1 MKKQLLAGTA
11 MAAACVLVA
20 GGAAA
25 QDKKMMKPS
34 ISVNGY
40 YTAHLSGV
48 VDDDINSAQ
57 VLNPPAID
65 LRSDSEVH
73 FNGSAKLDNGL
84 SIKVRWELE
93 GNSHT
98 SAGKPSPAN
107 GNDQIDEVYI
117 TVSGSFGSVIV
128 GATDNAAVKMLT
140 RMTGAWA
147 TNVGQNFHFNSQEW
161 VNSAVGTGGGRFH
174 VLHDARI
181 REHGGGGDSEKISY
195 LSPKFSGFQL
205 GVSYTPYAEQ
215 DLHVNHDVDAS
226 RHDGFT
232 GAVSYSGKFDGVG
245 LSLGTGVNVMQGA
258 AGHEDLNEWVVAGSL
273 DFGGGFRVAAAH
285 QRTTSGVSGGGGV
298 GGAGQDLEGYVT
310 EGGVRYT
317 QGANAF
323 SLVGSYGEFANADD
337 MYSALKASYRRS
349 LGPGVFLDA
358 NLWTN
363 RSENRNGEENSGTAF
378 SSGITVLF

>member
-11 MAAACVLVA
+11 IAAASVLIA
-20 GGAAA
+20 GGAVAA
-25 QDKKMMKPS
+25 DKKMMKPS

-40 YTAHLSGV
+40 FTAHLSGV

-57 VLNPPAID
+57 VLNPPAVD
-65 LRSDSEVH
+65 LRSDSEIH

-84 SIKVRWELE
+84 SIKVRTELE

-107 GNDQIDEVYI
+107 GNDQIDEVYV
-117 TVSGSFGSVIV
+117 TVSGSFGSVII

-140 RMTGAWA
+140 KMTGAWA

-181 REHGGGGDSEKISY
+181 REHGGGGDSEKVSY

-205 GVSYTPYAEQ
+205 GVSYTPYADQ
-215 DLHVNHDVDAS
+215 DFHVNHDVDAS
-226 RHDGFT
+226 RHDGMT
-232 GAVSYSGKFDGVG
+232 GAIAYSGKFGAVGVSIG
-245 LSLGTGVNVMQGA
+245 AGVNVMQGA
-258 AGHEDLNEWVVAGSL
+258 ADDEDLNEWVVAGSL

-285 QRTTSGVSGGGGV
+285 QGTTSGVGGGGI
-298 GGAGQDLEGYVT
+298 DLEGSVT
-310 EGGVRYT
+310 EAGVRYT

-323 SLVGSYGEFANADD
+323 SLVGSYGEFANTDD
-337 MYSALKASYRRS
+337 MYSAAKAAYRRT

-358 NLWTN
+358 NLFVN
-363 RSENRNGEENSGTAF
+363 RSENAAGAENSGTAV
-378 SSGITVLF
+378 STGITVVF

>member
-11 MAAACVLVA
+11 IAAASVLIA

-48 VDDDINSAQ
+48 VDDDINSGQ
-57 VLNPPAID
+57 VLNPPAVD

-128 GATDNAAVKMLT
+128 GSTDNAAVKMLT

-161 VNSAVGTGGGRFH
+161 VRSAVGTGGGRFH

-181 REHGGGGDSEKISY
+181 REHGGGGDSEKVSY
-195 LSPKFSGFQL
+195 LSPKFSGFQI
-205 GVSYTPYAEQ
+205 GASYTPYADQ
-215 DLHVNHDVDAS
+215 DFHVNHDVDAG

-245 LSLGTGVNVMQGA
+245 LSLGAGVNAMQGA
-258 AGHEDLNEWVVAGSL
+258 DGQEDLNEWVVAGSF

-285 QRTTSGVSGGGGV
+285 QRTTSGISTDPS
-298 GGAGQDLEGYVT
+298 AIDLEGYVT

-323 SLVGSYGEFANADD
+323 SLVGSYGEFANTDD
-337 MYSALKASYRRS
+337 MYSAVKASYRRT

-358 NLWTN
+358 NLWMN
-363 RSENRNGEENSGTAF
+363 RSENAAGAENSGTAF
-378 SSGITVLF
+378 STGITVLF